1 MRRKLLICGLHLLTQ
16 HVYHDQ
22 PVISVK
28 TASHHRMSLF
38 APFFKDGEDI
48 IPCFRVEGG
57 DSICIEG
64 KIDLYFRKIKEQQ
77 EGISPL

>member
-1 MRRKLLICGLHLLTQ
+1 
-16 HVYHDQ
+16 
-22 PVISVK
+22 
-28 TASHHRMSLF
+28 MSLF